1 MKRNGEGPRGR
12 ADAQTIPLPAR
23 MGRIRLGQG
32 PGPFL
37 WIPLLLYSVWVIYPT
52 LSTILLAFCSWDGVS
67 PHWSWV
73 GLANFERLFQDPA
86 FYQAIRNNLIWL
98 GVFLSIPT
106 TGGLFLA
113 YLLNY
118 PIPME
123 RFLKISLYLPLVL
136 SPTVIALVWAWIY
149 HPEQGL
155 LNAAFAAIF
164 AFLKSLG
171 FPLDPEAAR
180 SIGWLGD
187 PKLALGAILA
197 AACWRQVGYV
207 MILYLAGLKT
217 LDPEIVE
224 AAQVDG
230 ATGWTLFFRIILPLL
245 APITALIVVIST
257 VDSFRSFDLVYVLTR
272 GGPFHS
278 TEVLANY
285 MYLAAFHDYQV
296 GYAAAIAVVL
306 MGITIAPIAFFLWYT
321 VRREEA

>member
-1 MKRNGEGPRGR
+1 M
-12 ADAQTIPLPAR
+12 
-23 MGRIRLGQG
+23 
-32 PGPFL
+32 
-37 WIPLLLYSVWVIYPT
+37 S
-52 LSTILLAFCSWDGVS
+52 
-67 PHWSWV
+67 
-73 GLANFERLFQDPA
+73 NFERLFQDPA

-98 GVFLSIPT
+98 LIFLSIPT
-106 TGGLFLA
+106 AGGLFLA
-113 YLLNY
+113 YLLNH
-118 PIPME
+118 PIPLE
-123 RFLKISLYLPLVL
+123 RFLKISFYLPLVL

-155 LNAAFAAIF
+155 LNSA
-164 AFLKSLG
+164 LG
-171 FPLDPEAAR
+171 GTIKGCGNTLTAR

-230 ATGWTLFFRIILPLL
+230 ATGWTLFRRIILPLL
-245 APITALIVVIST
+245 TPITTLIVVIST

-285 MYLAAFHDYQV
+285 MYLAAFHDYQM

>member
-1 MKRNGEGPRGR
+1 
-12 ADAQTIPLPAR
+12 

-32 PGPFL
+32 PGAFL
-37 WIPLLLYSVWVIYPT
+37 WLPLLLYSVWVIYPT
-52 LSTILLAFCSWDGVS
+52 LSTVLLAFGSWDGVS
-67 PHWSWV
+67 PQWSWV
-73 GLANFERLFQDPA
+73 GLSNFERLFQDPA

-98 GVFLSIPT
+98 LIFLSIPT
-106 TGGLFLA
+106 AGGLFLA
-113 YLLNY
+113 YLLNH
-118 PIPME
+118 PIPLE
-123 RFLKISLYLPLVL
+123 RFLKISFYLPLVL

-155 LNAAFAAIF
+155 LNSALAAILS
-164 AFLKSLG
+164 FLHTLG
-171 FPLDPEAAR
+171 LPLNPEAAR

-230 ATGWTLFFRIILPLL
+230 ATGWTLFRRIILPLL
-245 APITALIVVIST
+245 TPITTLIVVIST

-285 MYLAAFHDYQV
+285 MYLAAFHDYQM